1 MEISK
6 EHPDSVRGL
15 FSSIAGRYQT
25 VNHVLS
31 GGLDWYWR
39 AVAVRLMRPWK
50 PSLVLDVATGS
61 GDLASSIG
69 HHFPGCR
76 VVGADFCR
84 PMLEVARRRGLPEL
98 VEADGMQLPF
108 PDGAFDAVTVAFGL
122 RNMASWESGL
132 KEMARVLKPGGHLLV
147 LDFSLP
153 TLPVIRPLYRFYLH
167 CILPIIAGLAT
178 GRTDAYEYLGGSIE
192 KFPSGESMISL
203 IGHCGFH
210 GHRRQASVSRNGLDL
225 HGKERDLNSG
235 WTAYAAK
242 ENPPLSHTPDTDLL
256 CDERESLLHDQLA
269 GGKGGEE
276 VSGLTLGRNS

>member
-15 FSSIAGRYQT
+15 FASIAGRYQT

-39 AVAVRLMRPWK
+39 AIAVRLMRPWK
-50 PSLVLDVATGS
+50 LELVLDVATGS
-61 GDLASSIG
+61 GDLASAIG
-69 HHFPGCR
+69 KHFPGSR

-98 VEADGMQLPF
+98 VEADGLKLPF
-108 PDGAFDAVTVAFGL
+108 PDGIFDAVTVAFGL
-122 RNMASWESGL
+122 RNMASWEGGL

-167 CILPIIAGLAT
+167 RILPIVAGIAT
-178 GRTDAYEYLGGSIE
+178 GRMDAYEYLGGSIE
-192 KFPSGESMISL
+192 KFPSGETMSSL
-203 IGHCGFH
+203 IRNCGFTE
-210 GHRRQASVSRNGLDL
+210 A
-225 HGKERDLNSG
+225 
-235 WTAYAAK
+235 TAK
-242 ENPPLSHTPDTDLL
+242 PLSLGT
-256 CDERESLLHDQLA
+256 
-269 GGKGGEE
+269 
-276 VSGLTLGRNS
+276 VSIYTATRA